1 MVSHISA
8 GRALGITQ
16 DMVDTITEPEE
27 SPLFTDAEKAA
38 IALSLELTRDSHV
51 EPATFERAKAHF
63 DDRQLVELVLNVGVA
78 NLNNRFTEAFW
89 ADLPS
94 E

>member
-1 MVSHISA
+1 MSHVSA

-16 DMVDTITEPEE
+16 EMVDTITDPDG
-27 SPLFTDAEKAA
+27 SALFTDEEKAA
-38 IALSLELTRDSHV
+38 IALSLALTRDAHASEELFARV
-51 EPATFERAKAHF
+51 KQHF
-63 DDRQLVELVLNVGVA
+63 DQRQIVELVINVGVA

>member
-1 MVSHISA
+1 VSHVSA

-16 DMVDTITEPEE
+16 EMVDTITDPDG
-27 SPLFTDAEKAA
+27 SALFTDEEKAA
-38 IALSLELTRDSHV
+38 IALSLALTRDAHASEELFARV
-51 EPATFERAKAHF
+51 KQHF
-63 DDRQLVELVLNVGVA
+63 DERQIVELVINVGVA

>member
-1 MVSHISA
+1 
-8 GRALGITQ
+8 
-16 DMVDTITEPEE
+16 MVDSITDPDE

-38 IALSLELTRDSHV
+38 IALSLALTRDAHAD
-51 EPATFERAKAHF
+51 EEMFERVKRYF
-63 DDRQLVELVLNVGVA
+63 DERQIVELVLNIGIA

>member
-1 MVSHISA
+1 MSHVSA

-16 DMVDTITEPEE
+16 EMVDTITDPDG
-27 SPLFTDAEKAA
+27 SALFTDEEKAA
-38 IALSLELTRDSHV
+38 IALSLALTRDAHASEELFARV
-51 EPATFERAKAHF
+51 KQHF
-63 DDRQLVELVLNVGVA
+63 DERQIVELVINVGVA

>member
-1 MVSHISA
+1 MVEA
-8 GRALGITQ
+8 IT
-16 DMVDTITEPEE
+16 DPGA
-27 SPLFTDAEKAA
+27 SPLFTAAEKAA
-38 IALSLELTRDSHV
+38 IALALELTRDSHV
-51 EPATFERAKAHF
+51 EPATFARAREHF
-63 DDRQLVELVLNVGVA
+63 EDRQIVDLVINVGIA

>member
-1 MVSHISA
+1 
-8 GRALGITQ
+8 
-16 DMVDTITEPEE
+16 MVDSISDADV

-38 IALSLELTRDSHV
+38 IALSLELTRDSHA
-51 EPATFERAKAHF
+51 EPATFERARQHF
-63 DDRQLVELVLNVGVA
+63 DERQLVELAVNVGIA

>member
-1 MVSHISA
+1 MVE
-8 GRALGITQ
+8 
-16 DMVDTITEPEE
+16 TITDPDA
-27 SPLFTDAEKAA
+27 SPLFTEAEKAA
-38 IALSLELTRDSHV
+38 IALSLELTRDAHV
-51 EPATFERAKAHF
+51 EATTFARAREHF
-63 DDRQLVELVLNVGVA
+63 DERQVVELVVNVGVA

>member
-1 MVSHISA
+1 
-8 GRALGITQ
+8 
-16 DMVDTITEPEE
+16 MVDAIGDPDA
-27 SPLFTDAEKAA
+27 SPLFTAAEKAA
-38 IALSLELTRDSHV
+38 IALSVELTRDGHV
-51 EPATFERAKAHF
+51 GPETFARAKEHF
-63 DDRQLVELVLNVGVA
+63 DERQLVELVVNVGIA